1 MKTCIICIGSNHNPV
16 SNIKKAVETLSYL
29 FPDIIW
35 GDTVVTAA
43 EGVSASV
50 PDYHNRAAVFSTS
63 MDVSGLKH
71 RFKEIEKACG
81 RGSDSKS
88 TGIVPL
94 DIDLLQYDGEI
105 LKPRDMQ
112 MGYVRKALEDII
124 LPNQ

>member
-1 MKTCIICIGSNHNPV
+1 MKTCIICIGSNHNPA
-16 SNIKKAVETLSYL
+16 SNIKKAVETLSSL

-43 EGVSASV
+43 EGVPVSV

-63 MDVSGLKH
+63 MDVSSLKH

-88 TGIVPL
+88 TGFVPL
-94 DIDLLQYDGEI
+94 DIDLLQYDGDI
-105 LKPRDMQ
+105 LKPLDMQ
-112 MGYVRKALEDII
+112 KEYVRRALSSLKI
-124 LPNQ
+124 